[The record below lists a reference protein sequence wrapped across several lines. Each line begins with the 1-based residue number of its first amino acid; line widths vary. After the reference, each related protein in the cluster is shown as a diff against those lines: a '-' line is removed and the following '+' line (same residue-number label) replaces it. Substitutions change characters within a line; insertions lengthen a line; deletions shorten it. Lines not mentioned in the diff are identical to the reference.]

1 MHGFIVTV
9 CHESRIMNN
18 SITDLKMNNS
28 ITDLKLNYRSKIKD
42 SAYPCPFVLIL
53 CLPRNLLIFI
63 WSFGWTNHLEN

>member
-1 MHGFIVTV
+1 MHGFIVTI

-18 SITDLKMNNS
+18 SITDL
-28 ITDLKLNYRSKIKD
+28 RSKIKD
-42 SAYPCPFVLIL
+42 SANPCPFVLIL